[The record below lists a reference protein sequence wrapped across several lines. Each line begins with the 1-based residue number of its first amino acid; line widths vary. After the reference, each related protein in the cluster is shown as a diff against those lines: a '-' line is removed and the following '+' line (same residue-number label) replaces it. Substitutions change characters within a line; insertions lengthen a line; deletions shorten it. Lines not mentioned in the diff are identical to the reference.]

1 MSRIEKREQGYYLL
15 CGQRHEKIEGIKMKL
30 CWRRT
35 SQRRKQ
41 PDQGLEEMA
50 TKQVGGAMGERGR
63 KRGERERE
71 QGAGSQRALEAF

>member
-1 MSRIEKREQGYYLL
+1 
-15 CGQRHEKIEGIKMKL
+15 MKL

-71 QGAGSQRALEAF
+71 SKELDHRELWRPFDFSSMSDGSPWRVLST